1 MVGPQQVIA
10 GDTLITARRIV
21 ITTGSRAFI
30 LPILGIAD
38 VPHLTD
44 QTVFDLDKILAHL
57 VAIGG
62 GPICIELAQAHQH
75 LGSNVSV
82 LEMFKIMPKD
92 DPELVDVVRQKNIDD
107 GIELLEGVEVIWLD
121 KSSGR
126 VRVVLSKDGTE
137 QSIDGSHLLF
147 TSGRRRNVDGLELE
161 KAEIIYT
168 DKGLNVDAHLC
179 LTNNFF
185 TISDVT
191 GGLQFPHVA
200 GYHASVVVKNV
211 LFRLPAKADNRS
223 VPWVTYTSSELVQVV
238 LNKGDARK
246 KYGDTIKVLSW
257 PDAGNDRAQAEGSH
271 AV

>member
-82 LEMFKIMPKD
+82 LEMLKIMPKD

-185 TISDVT
+185 TISDVA

-200 GYHASVVVKNV
+200 GYHASVVVKNI
-211 LFRLPAKADNRS
+211 LFRLPVCFLGYIHVIGISASRF
-223 VPWVTYTSSELVQVV
+223 ERR
-238 LNKGDARK
+238 GC
-246 KYGDTIKVLSW
+246 
-257 PDAGNDRAQAEGSH
+257 AQKIWRYD
-271 AV
+271 